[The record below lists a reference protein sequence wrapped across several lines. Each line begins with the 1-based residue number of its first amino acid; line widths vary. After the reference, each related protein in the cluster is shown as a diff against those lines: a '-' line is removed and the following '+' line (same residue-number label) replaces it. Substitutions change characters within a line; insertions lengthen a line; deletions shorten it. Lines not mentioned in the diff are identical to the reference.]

1 MVQKITYF
9 CLLFLLCSFKS
20 QGARGNS
27 SFYFQQLD
35 NSNGLSNS
43 AVNVVYE
50 DKDLLLWAGTWDGL
64 NMFDGTDF
72 KVYNY
77 TNNRSGSNGIGSNV
91 IQDITEGQDGNIWV
105 NTIGGITRIDKRGG
119 ELHQYFYNNSSRRK
133 ITEKEF
139 ELVADSLGQV
149 FCYSK
154 TEGLLRFDPIK
165 DTFVKINIPSQ
176 NRKVIKMALDKRGLL
191 WLLQDNG
198 ELAVCK
204 YYGNRLRALRV
215 IKHPS
220 GIDNFFYV
228 GDMLYLYCNGY
239 LYSETKDT
247 FVRTNRKLTGIKSI
261 CSYNSYYLV
270 LFENQ
275 ELRVYDKYFRSSSFM
290 AGELKKLAG
299 IKVLH
304 VLSSKEGTLWMG
316 TDGNGLIRIYPKKN
330 LFGLISKAEEAAFNK
345 PARAFCEAEGDLWIG
360 TKGKGIIR
368 LKDFWTTDKN
378 KLQSSILNTAG
389 GLNNNSVYALK
400 KSYPYVY
407 IGTDGAGI
415 NIYDLNSKRLIQWSD
430 IDGSAKLPPFSSV
443 YAIQKDSD
451 GSLWLGTSGSG
462 LIHLQ
467 LGTTTTGTLFIKS
480 FGQYLSE
487 KTEGLAND
495 IIYAI
500 SNTDERHLW
509 IACRYGG
516 LSVLDKE
523 NGRFKTFKA
532 FGGQNSLSNNDV
544 LSLYCDKQKGLW
556 IGTSFG
562 LNYLSYRE
570 SLKEKP
576 QFVGFTMDDGLPNNT
591 IHAIEEGGN
600 GDIWLSTNKGLARL
614 RAGTNIITTYNEND
628 GLQSNEFSDG
638 AVWKSNTGYLFFGG
652 IYGFNFFLP
661 QNIRGDSRQPN
672 LLVSQLQV
680 GGKSTNENRI
690 QVLRSAKDEVPE
702 YVAEREMNFF
712 RLNLK
717 SISFINPVKNEFS
730 YKLEGIDKNWNY
742 SATNG
747 SIVYNSIPPGHY
759 TLFVRWSNAEG
770 NWTIPT
776 PVFKLRIKQYIWLSY
791 PALGLYLTVLIISG
805 YLFHLYRKNK
815 LEMKYKLEME
825 YHLRQKDESIHQQ
838 RLNFFTNIAHEIQ
851 TPLTLITGSVEHF
864 LVSRKNELLKNK
876 ENNYFLSLVY
886 QHSVR
891 LTYLVQQ
898 LLEFRK
904 AEAGFLK
911 RTDHYIDISKM
922 LNSLTS
928 LFITESRKL
937 GKPYNREIQDGIAGF
952 VDKDKLEKILFNLLS
967 NAFKHSG
974 PQDAVTFKASYS
986 KKRNELCIRVVNAG
1000 CKLTDEDVKLLFNKF
1015 YTKDGSSYEKPST
1028 GIGLS
1033 FAKEL
1038 ATLLKASISVEL
1050 HAGTIEFILCL
1061 PVKTSSGE
1069 VDENEVATSAPSYLY
1084 ESLLQHYEQ
1093 PVLLNSD
1100 EGNKISLIDEL
1111 HQKTKHSILIVEDN
1125 LELRYLIH
1133 QVLKDQYI
1141 VYEAGNG
1148 EEALALLKKN
1158 MPDLIISD
1166 VMMPGMDG
1174 LELCREVKN
1183 TPATA
1188 QIPFIILSAKGT
1200 EENKEEGYEVGA
1212 DAYIPKPFNINY
1224 LQVRVRK
1231 LIDYRSRMK
1240 ELVKDQNISSQ
1251 FMNTDIAEADKAF
1264 LESILK
1270 VIENNLD
1277 EPGLN
1282 ANTIES
1288 ALSIS
1293 KMQLYRKLKSLA
1305 GMTPAEFIKR
1315 IRLKH
1320 AADMLRNSQYTVSEI
1335 IYRTGFNSKSYFFRE
1350 FKKIYQCAPNDY
1362 RAKQFEANIQDS

>member
-1 MVQKITYF
+1 M
-9 CLLFLLCSFKS
+9 LLILGSFNGS
-20 QGARGNS
+20 AATTGTEIS

-77 TNNRSGSNGIGSNV
+77 TNNRSGSAGIGNNV
-91 IQDITEGQDGNIWV
+91 IQDIAEGQDGNIWV
-105 NTIGGITRIDKRGG
+105 NTIGGITRIDKRRG
-119 ELHQYFYNNSSRRK
+119 ELHQYFYNNSTRRK

-154 TEGLLRFDPIK
+154 TEGLHRFDPKK
-165 DTFVKINIPSQ
+165 DTFVKINLPSKD
-176 NRKVIKMALDKRGLL
+176 RKLIKMTLDKRGML
-191 WLLQDNG
+191 WLLHDNG
-198 ELAVCK
+198 EVTVCK
-204 YYGNRLRALRV
+204 SSGNKLKTLRV
-215 IKHPS
+215 IKHTS
-220 GIDNFFYV
+220 GIDNFFNV
-228 GDMLYLYCNGY
+228 GGKLYLYCDGY
-239 LYSETKDT
+239 LYSENQGT
-247 FVRTNRKLTGIKSI
+247 FLRTSKKLTGIKSV
-261 CSYNSYYLV
+261 CSYNSHYLV

-275 ELRVYDKYFRSSSFM
+275 ELRVYDKYFQSSSFM
-290 AGELKKLAG
+290 GSELKKLSG

-330 LFGLISKAEEAAFNK
+330 LFGLISKAEETSFNK
-345 PARAFCEAEGDLWIG
+345 PVRAFCEAEGDLWTG

-368 LKDFWTTDKN
+368 LKDFWTTDQN
-378 KLQSSILNTAG
+378 NLQSSVLNTSG

-400 KSYPYVY
+400 KSFPYVY
-407 IGTDGAGI
+407 IGTDGTGI
-415 NIYDLNSKRLIQWSD
+415 NIYDLRSKKLIQWSD
-430 IDGSAKLPPFSSV
+430 IKGSAKFSLFSSV
-443 YAIQKDSD
+443 YAIQKSSD

-462 LIHLQ
+462 LINIQ
-467 LGTTTTGTLFIKS
+467 LDTTAAGPLFVKS
-480 FGQYLSE
+480 FRQYLSE
-487 KTEGLAND
+487 KTKGLAND
-495 IIYAI
+495 IIYALA
-500 SNTDERHLW
+500 NTDERHLW

-516 LSVLDKE
+516 LSVLDKK

-544 LSLYCDKQKGLW
+544 LSLYCDQQKGLW

-570 SLKEKP
+570 SVKEKP
-576 QFVGFTMDDGLPNNT
+576 QFVKFTMEDGLPNNT
-591 IHAIEEGGN
+591 IHAIEEAGN

-614 RAGTNIITTYNEND
+614 RPGTNIITTYNEND

-638 AVWKSNTGYLFFGG
+638 AVWKSDAGYLFFGG

-661 QNIRGDSRQPN
+661 QNIKRDSRQPN
-672 LLVSQLQV
+672 LLVSQLQI

-702 YVAEREMNFF
+702 YVTDREMNFF

-742 SATNG
+742 SATSG
-747 SIVYNSIPPGHY
+747 GIIYNSIPPGNY
-759 TLFVRWSNAEG
+759 SLLVRWVNEDG
-770 NWTIPT
+770 NWTAPIQ
-776 PVFKLRIKQYIWLSY
+776 VFKLKVKQYIWLSY
-791 PALGLYLTVLIISG
+791 PALGLYLILLIVAG

-825 YHLRQKDESIHQQ
+825 YHLRQKDESVHQQ

-851 TPLTLITGSVEHF
+851 TPLTLIMGSVEHF

-876 ENNYFLSLVY
+876 ENNYFLSIVY

-928 LFITESRKL
+928 LFITESKKL

-974 PQDAVTFKASYS
+974 PQDTVTFKANY
-986 KKRNELCIRVVNAG
+986 KKEQNELCIHVSNTG
-1000 CKLTDEDVKLLFNKF
+1000 CRLTDEDVKLLFNKF
-1015 YTKDGSSYEKPST
+1015 YTKDQSSNEKPST

-1038 ATLLKASISVEL
+1038 ATLLEASIGVEL

-1111 HQKTKHSILIVEDN
+1111 HQKTKHSILIAEDN
-1125 LELRYLIH
+1125 QELRYLIH

-1148 EEALALLKKN
+1148 KEALALLKKN

-1166 VMMPGMDG
+1166 VMMHEMDG

-1188 QIPFIILSAKGT
+1188 HIPFIILSAKGT
-1200 EENKEEGYEVGA
+1200 EENKQEGYEVGA

-1231 LIDYRSRMK
+1231 LIDYRMRMK

-1251 FMNTDIAEADKAF
+1251 FMNADIADADKEF
-1264 LESILK
+1264 LESILR

-1277 EPGLN
+1277 EPELN

-1362 RAKQFEANIQDS
+1362 RAKQFEANIYDS